1 MLSNP
6 AVVLNTLI
14 GRRFGSCSG
23 KASLAISVNVP
34 KQPWVANFSDFNEQ
48 LTYQGLALKV

>member
-14 GRRFGSCSG
+14 GSGFESCSG